1 MKKIFK
7 LGLIAVLFSIITLS
21 SCEMRPND
29 DDINGRYITGT
40 VEGADNNKV
49 VLYSFDGQNE
59 VIIDSTTIDDNGEYV
74 LETDTKELK
83 YYALM
88 IETGQ
93 QGEMPVIL
101 FLDEDSKEVDVSG
114 SLPKFAENVVISGS
128 VYSNDAKDYQDYSYQ
143 FFDAK
148 SNIYNQLQN
157 ANMQD
162 SATIITLIDELDSLN
177 AITKAY
183 AKEYIEEKPES
194 PASWLMLREFYP
206 STGLDGFDESNL
218 DYYSKV
224 ANAMREKYP
233 YSEYPDMIMQ
243 DEMAIRNQIEM
254 MKNQAAMQTAGPK
267 LAPDIA
273 LQTPE
278 GKELKLSD
286 LRGKVVLLDFWAS
299 WCMPCRQENPNV
311 VANYERFKS
320 KGFTVFSVSLDTD
333 KAAWEQ
339 AIKSDNL
346 SWPNHVSDL
355 KGWQTPVIQQYGVN
369 SIPSSFLI
377 DQDGYIIASNL
388 RGAALEQKLLE
399 VLGK

>member
-177 AITKAY
+177 AITKTY

-254 MKNQAAMQTAGPK
+254 MKNQAAMQTAGPQ